1 VGSPF
6 CGISSPLISI
16 HFSEGGG
23 DPHKKK
29 SIVTVHHKSHRTHAP
44 VKMSSFAMASSTV
57 TSSVSSSIVSRKNE
71 YARAQKVSSNNRRN
85 LVISRGIF
93 DDIKAQVQSLR
104 PDAKSAGIYGS
115 QAKDDY
121 EEVDVEYYFNY
132 MGLLAVEGSYD
143 RMYALLETGIH
154 PADAILLF
162 ASAEG
167 DTPKCAELMEAGAN
181 PNAKGLDG
189 MTAIDV
195 AGKNNA
201 DKKEAVLEILQK

>member
-1 VGSPF
+1 MSNF
-6 CGISSPLISI
+6 ATMMTSS
-16 HFSEGGG
+16 
-23 DPHKKK
+23 
-29 SIVTVHHKSHRTHAP
+29 A
-44 VKMSSFAMASSTV
+44 V
-57 TSSVSSSIVSRKNE
+57 TSSSSIVSSTRKN
-71 YARAQKVSSNNRRN
+71 VNHNNNNNIGKRN

-115 QAKDDY
+115 QGKDDY
-121 EEVDVEYYFNY
+121 EDVDVEYYFNY
-132 MGLLAVEGSYD
+132 MGLLAVEGTYD
-143 RMYALLETGIH
+143 RMNALMETGIH

-167 DTPKCAELMEAGAN
+167 DTPKCTELMEAGAN

-189 MTAIDV
+189 VTAIDV

-201 DKKEAVLEILQK
+201 EKKGMVLEILQKKY